1 MAHNSRAYEI
11 QKGGAEPDDSSLA
24 MSSYDGIVTWLKDD
38 NKSTVRTTLL
48 YN

>member
-1 MAHNSRAYEI
+1 MAHNSRAYEV
-11 QKGGAEPDDSSLA
+11 QKRGAEPDDSSLA
-24 MSSYDGIVTWLKDD
+24 MSSYGASVTWLKDD